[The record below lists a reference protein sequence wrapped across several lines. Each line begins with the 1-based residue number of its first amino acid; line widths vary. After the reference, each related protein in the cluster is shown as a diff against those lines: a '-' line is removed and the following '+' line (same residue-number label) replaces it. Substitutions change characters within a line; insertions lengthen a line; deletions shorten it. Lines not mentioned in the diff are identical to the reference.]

1 MGKLNEQR
9 VEYIVQAILTDY
21 DDNRAINKRDIYNR
35 PDKKAIIEIVEK
47 LMMIIYP
54 GYYGDKVYRSYSLK
68 NNMSAAIED
77 VIYHLHKQIMV
88 VLRYTLKTENNSEV
102 EERAETITYDFMEKI
117 PQIRAFLDTDIQA
130 AFDGDPA
137 AKSKDEVIL
146 SYPGIYAISVYRIA
160 HELFLLDGPM
170 IPRIM
175 TEHAHSVTGIDI
187 HPGAEIGRF
196 FFTDHGTGVVIGET
210 TVIGEHVKIYQ
221 GVTLGGLST
230 KGGQKLKGVK
240 RHPTMMDNVT
250 VYSNSSILGGETVI
264 EENVV
269 VGGNAFVTES
279 VARDLRVTVKAQ
291 ELQVNTNLQNS
302 NR

>member
-9 VEYIVQAILTDY
+9 VEHIVQSILSDY
-21 DDNRAINKRDIYNR
+21 EDSKAINKRDIYNR

-77 VIYHLHKQIMV
+77 VIFHLHKQIMV
-88 VLRYTLKTENNSEV
+88 VLRYTWETENNLEID
-102 EERAETITYDFMEKI
+102 EKAETITYDFMEKI
-117 PQIRAFLDTDIQA
+117 PKIRAFLDTDIQA

-137 AKSKDEVIL
+137 AKSKDEIIL
-146 SYPGIYAISVYRIA
+146 SYPGMYAVSVYRIA
-160 HELFLLDGPM
+160 HELFLLNVPM

-187 HPGAEIGRF
+187 HPGAEIGKF

-230 KGGQKLKGVK
+230 KGGQKLKGIK
-240 RHPTMMDNVT
+240 RHPTLKDNVT

-279 VARDLRVTVKAQ
+279 VAKDSRVTVKAQ
-291 ELQVNTNLQNS
+291 ELQVKNKG
-302 NR
+302 

>member
-21 DDNRAINKRDIYNR
+21 EDNRAINKRDIYNR

-88 VLRYTLKTENNSEV
+88 VLRYTLETENNSEV
-102 EERAETITYDFMEKI
+102 EERAETVTYDFMEKI

-146 SYPGIYAISVYRIA
+146 SYPGMYAISVYRIA
-160 HELFLLDGPM
+160 HELFLLDVPM

-210 TVIGEHVKIYQ
+210 TFIGEHVKIYQ

-230 KGGQKLKGVK
+230 KGGQKFKGVK
-240 RHPTMMDNVT
+240 RHPTLMDNVT

-279 VARDLRVTVKAQ
+279 VARDSRVTVKAQ
-291 ELQVNTNLQNS
+291 ELQVKNK
-302 NR
+302 R

>member
-9 VEYIVQAILTDY
+9 VEHIVQAILTDY
-21 DDNRAINKRDIYNR
+21 EDNRAINKRDIYNR

-88 VLRYTLKTENNSEV
+88 VLRYTLKTENNSKI
-102 EERAETITYDFMEKI
+102 EERAEAITYDFMEKI

-146 SYPGIYAISVYRIA
+146 SYPGMYAISVYRIA
-160 HELFLLDGPM
+160 HELFLLDVPM

-175 TEHAHSVTGIDI
+175 TEYAHSVTGIDI

-230 KGGQKLKGVK
+230 KGGQQLKGVK
-240 RHPTMMDNVT
+240 RYPTLMDNVT

-279 VARDLRVTVKAQ
+279 VARDSRVTVKAQ
-291 ELQVNTNLQNS
+291 ELQVKNK
-302 NR
+302 R